1 VTSTL
6 HRNVDYAHSRR
17 HCAILA
23 AAAFVILAAFALL
36 FAPVRAFAHDEHGVI
51 FNASSGATIYYE
63 VFGSGDGTPLF
74 VANGGPGIDHKYL
87 HVSDVWDTLARKRK
101 IVMWDQRGIG
111 RSGALKPGETCTLA
125 DQINDLDALRA
136 HLGYGRIDLLG
147 HSYGGFLAMAYAAR
161 FPQHI
166 ERLITLGSPAP
177 KWSDTV
183 LLLREVFPDVIAQE
197 DANAFTADLNEEDS
211 EAALGANRAL
221 NESMLFYSPEHRD
234 EFARKMANDKPNY
247 GINRLVNEDLRRFD
261 LNPKIAK
268 YHFPVLIGCGR
279 FDVSVAP
286 LVAYSTHKA
295 IPGSQFVVFSKSG
308 HMPFFEE
315 PDKFVAVVNAFLSG
329 APVPDIS

>member
-1 VTSTL
+1 
-6 HRNVDYAHSRR
+6 
-17 HCAILA
+17 
-23 AAAFVILAAFALL
+23 
-36 FAPVRAFAHDEHGVI
+36 
-51 FNASSGATIYYE
+51 
-63 VFGSGDGTPLF
+63 
-74 VANGGPGIDHKYL
+74 
-87 HVSDVWDTLARKRK
+87 
-101 IVMWDQRGIG
+101 
-111 RSGALKPGETCTLA
+111 
-125 DQINDLDALRA
+125 
-136 HLGYGRIDLLG
+136 
-147 HSYGGFLAMAYAAR
+147 MAYAAR

-177 KWSDTV
+177 RWSDTV